1 MIMRQLRVDVR
12 FRQQLVGF
20 HVQKPL
26 SYLRLP
32 TQGVPL
38 YSGLMALAS
47 SGFLPFSVFKGPAAA
62 SGTSAA
68 FSGQRHPA
76 PIERHRHLAR
86 EQIQQS
92 RGRVSIKHQNNMR
105 KDVSPEERR
114 GPDVVRWILQVRT
127 A

>member
-1 MIMRQLRVDVR
+1 MRQFRVDVR

-20 HVQKPL
+20 YVRKHV

-47 SGFLPFSVFKGPAAA
+47 SGFLPFSVFRGPPAA

-68 FSGQRHPA
+68 FSGQRHLA
-76 PIERHRHLAR
+76 SIERHHHLAR
-86 EQIQQS
+86 E
-92 RGRVSIKHQNNMR
+92 
-105 KDVSPEERR
+105 
-114 GPDVVRWILQVRT
+114 
-127 A
+127 